1 MPEMK
6 TRQAVAKRFS
16 INSNGTI
23 KHAKMNKNH
32 KLDKKSRARKRN
44 LRRTGYVSKQETRT
58 VKTML
63 VK

>member
-1 MPEMK
+1 
-6 TRQAVAKRFS
+6 
-16 INSNGTI
+16 
-23 KHAKMNKNH
+23 MNKNH